1 MWFLERPLYFLR
13 RGAAN
18 LVHAPVLTV
27 ITVLTVGI
35 SLVLVGFL
43 AFLLVEA
50 DRLLEETTGGFQM
63 TVYLEPDLS
72 VSEGEELAAVVLEQ
86 WPEVSR
92 AVVFSAPQDFERNK
106 ALLPPEV
113 LLGLEE
119 DLIPAQ
125 PYMEV
130 TTDIRQL
137 HGEKLDRMVAWFR
150 SLEQV
155 EGVDEIL
162 MGSEKLRVAFTL
174 LESFRFVAGVIVIV
188 VVFASLFFVLATI
201 RLSAHARREEID
213 IMLLVGATKTFVRLP
228 FYLEGMLA
236 GLSGGVLAYAV
247 VWALETRITAELH
260 AEGLTGVNIELLPGG
275 MVLGLLGG
283 GLFLGLLGAVLG
295 VGRYLRLSR

>member
-1 MWFLERPLYFLR
+1 MSFLERPWYFLR

-43 AFLLVEA
+43 AFLLIEA

-63 TVYLEPDLS
+63 TVYLEPDLT
-72 VSEGEELAAVVLEQ
+72 VQEGEELAAVVLEK

-106 ALLPPEV
+106 ALLPPEI
-113 LLGLEE
+113 LQGLEE

-137 HGEKLDRMVAWFR
+137 HGEKLDQMVAWFR

-155 EGVDEIL
+155 DGVDEIL

-174 LESFRFVAGVIVIV
+174 LESFRFVAGVIAVV
-188 VVFASLFFVLATI
+188 VVFAALFFVLATI

-213 IMLLVGATKTFVRLP
+213 VMLLVGATKTFVRVP
-228 FYLEGMLA
+228 FYIEGMLA
-236 GLSGGVLAYAV
+236 GFFGGALAYAV
-247 VWALETRITAELH
+247 VWALETRITAQLH
-260 AEGLTGVNIELLPGG
+260 AEGLLGVSIDLLPAG
-275 MVLGLLGG
+275 MGLGLMGG
-283 GLFLGLLGAVLG
+283 GVALGLLGAILG

>member
-1 MWFLERPLYFLR
+1 MQLLERPWYFLW

-43 AFLLVEA
+43 AFLLIEA

-63 TVYLEPDLS
+63 TVYLEPDLT
-72 VSEGEELAAVVLEQ
+72 VQEGEELAAVVLEE

-92 AVVFSAPQDFERNK
+92 SVVFSAPQDFERNK
-106 ALLPPEV
+106 ALLPPAV
-113 LLGLEE
+113 LQGLEE

-130 TTDIRQL
+130 TTDIRRL
-137 HGEKLDRMVAWFR
+137 HGKKLDQMVTWFR

-155 EGVDEIL
+155 DGVDEIL

-174 LESFRFVAGVIVIV
+174 LESFRFVAGVIAIV
-188 VVFASLFFVLATI
+188 VVMAALFFVLATI

-213 IMLLVGATKTFVRLP
+213 VMLLVGATRTFVRLP
-228 FYLEGMLA
+228 FYVEGMLA
-236 GLSGGVLAYAV
+236 GLFGGALAYAV
-247 VWALETRITAELH
+247 VWALETRIAAQLRT
-260 AEGLTGVNIELLPGG
+260 EGLLGVSIDLLPSG
-275 MVLGLLGG
+275 MGLVLLGG
-283 GLFLGLLGAVLG
+283 GVALGLLGAVLG

>member
-1 MWFLERPLYFLR
+1 MTFLERPWYFLR
-13 RGAAN
+13 SGAAN

-43 AFLLVEA
+43 AFLLIEA

-72 VSEGEELAAVVLEQ
+72 VQEGEELAAVVLEQ

-113 LLGLEE
+113 LQGLEE

-130 TTDIRQL
+130 TTDIRKL
-137 HGEKLDRMVAWFR
+137 HGEKLEQMVTWFR

-155 EGVDEIL
+155 DGVDEIL

-174 LESFRFVAGVIVIV
+174 LESFRFVAGVIAIV
-188 VVFASLFFVLATI
+188 VVFAALFFVLATI

-213 IMLLVGATKTFVRLP
+213 VMLLVGATRTFVRVP
-228 FYLEGMLA
+228 FYIEGMLA
-236 GLSGGVLAYAV
+236 GLFGGALAYTV
-247 VWALETRITAELH
+247 VWALENRITAQLR
-260 AEGLTGVNIELLPGG
+260 AEGLLGVSIDLLPAG
-275 MVLGLLGG
+275 MGFALLGG
-283 GLFLGLLGAVLG
+283 GVVLGLLGAVLG

>member
-1 MWFLERPLYFLR
+1 MTILERPWYFLR
-13 RGAAN
+13 NGAAN
-18 LVHAPVLTV
+18 LIHAPVLTV

-72 VSEGEELAAVVLEQ
+72 VQEGEELAAVVLEQ

-92 AVVFSAPQDFERNK
+92 AVVFSGSQDFERNK
-106 ALLPPEV
+106 ALLPPEI
-113 LLGLEE
+113 LQGLEE

-130 TTDIRQL
+130 TTDIRKL
-137 HGEKLDRMVAWFR
+137 HGEKLDQMVGWFR

-174 LESFRFVAGVIVIV
+174 LESFRFVAGVIAIV
-188 VVFASLFFVLATI
+188 VVLAALFFVLATI
-201 RLSAHARREEID
+201 RLSAHARRDEID
-213 IMLLVGATKTFVRLP
+213 VMLLVGATKTFVRIP
-228 FYLEGMLA
+228 FYIEGMLA
-236 GLSGGVLAYAV
+236 GLFGGALAYAV
-247 VWALETRITAELH
+247 VWALETRITAQLR
-260 AEGLTGVNIELLPGG
+260 AEGLLGVSIDLIPSG
-275 MVLGLLGG
+275 MGLALLGG
-283 GLFLGLLGAVLG
+283 GVALGLLGAVLG
-295 VGRYLRLSR
+295 LGRYLRLSR

>member
-1 MWFLERPLYFLR
+1 MLFLERPWYFLR

-18 LVHAPVLTV
+18 LIHAPVLTV

-63 TVYLEPDLS
+63 TIYLESDLS
-72 VSEGEELAAVVLEQ
+72 VQEGEELAAVVLDQ

-106 ALLPPEV
+106 ALLPPEI
-113 LLGLEE
+113 LQGLEE

-130 TTDIRQL
+130 TTDIRKL
-137 HGEKLDRMVAWFR
+137 HGEKLDQMVGWFR

-174 LESFRFVAGVIVIV
+174 LESFRFVAAVIAIV
-188 VVFASLFFVLATI
+188 VVMAALFFVLATI
-201 RLSAHARREEID
+201 RLSAHARRDEID
-213 IMLLVGATKTFVRLP
+213 VMLLVGATKTFVRVP
-228 FYLEGMLA
+228 FYIEGMLA
-236 GLSGGVLAYAV
+236 GFFGGALAYAV
-247 VWALETRITAELH
+247 VWALETRITAQLR
-260 AEGLTGVNIELLPGG
+260 AEGLLGVSIDLIPSG
-275 MVLGLLGG
+275 MGFALLGG
-283 GLFLGLLGAVLG
+283 GVALGLLGAVLG

>member
-1 MWFLERPLYFLR
+1 MPFLERPWYFLR

-18 LVHAPVLTV
+18 LIHAPVLTV

-43 AFLLVEA
+43 AFLLIEA

-72 VSEGEELAAVVLEQ
+72 VQEGEELAAVVLEQ

-106 ALLPPEV
+106 ALLPPEI
-113 LLGLEE
+113 LQGLEE
-119 DLIPAQ
+119 ELIPAQ

-137 HGEKLDRMVAWFR
+137 HGEKLDQMVGWFR

-174 LESFRFVAGVIVIV
+174 LESFRFVAGVIAIV
-188 VVFASLFFVLATI
+188 VVIAALFFVLATI
-201 RLSAHARREEID
+201 RLSAHARRDEID
-213 IMLLVGATKTFVRLP
+213 VMLLVGATKTFVRVP
-228 FYLEGMLA
+228 FYIEGMLA
-236 GLSGGVLAYAV
+236 GLCGGALAYAV
-247 VWALETRITAELH
+247 VWALETRITAQLR
-260 AEGLTGVNIELLPGG
+260 AEGLLGVSIDLIPSG
-275 MVLGLLGG
+275 MGFALLGG
-283 GLFLGLLGAVLG
+283 GVALGLLGAVLG